1 MFSLPNDKS
10 RLNKLRRLCLYV
22 ELDIETIT
30 CSFWKQG
37 LTLSSLTVAVEVAR
51 LELSMMLAPNQMKS
65 THFLNLTYQ
74 ELNKHQLYV

>member
-1 MFSLPNDKS
+1 M
-10 RLNKLRRLCLYV
+10 
-22 ELDIETIT
+22 
-30 CSFWKQG
+30 
-37 LTLSSLTVAVEVAR
+37 LSSLTVAVEVAR